1 MGRGGRKDSH
11 AVPSSLHLILK
22 ATGSQESGAAILMWK
37 VILEFTCCKVE
48 GHLPRENLLEKK
60 ATREV
65 GTRTSRGSR
74 ACPEAFSTEDKDKPW
89 QCEPAQRKPLVFVS
103 GFGGGRKGRNH
114 CGLQGQGYQACAWRR
129 VWVSGGYRQY
139 AGTSPWHWCWKQNWY
154 SFLILS
160 VIGFPIA
167 WNLSYGSV
175 AMKWHLDQGKCCKRK
190 RLTGDL
196 CTVSEG

>member
-1 MGRGGRKDSH
+1 MFLQHEGEFRAWGKVLPESSAWEETEEKREEMGRGGRKDGH

-74 ACPEAFSTEDKDKPW
+74 ACPEAFSTEDKDKP
-89 QCEPAQRKPLVFVS
+89 
-103 GFGGGRKGRNH
+103 
-114 CGLQGQGYQACAWRR
+114 
-129 VWVSGGYRQY
+129 
-139 AGTSPWHWCWKQNWY
+139 
-154 SFLILS
+154 
-160 VIGFPIA
+160 
-167 WNLSYGSV
+167 
-175 AMKWHLDQGKCCKRK
+175 
-190 RLTGDL
+190 
-196 CTVSEG
+196 